1 MLIEKQSQAGKSFL
15 MQSALVSTGAFF
27 FCTHYFPWIVLMI
40 IFNR

>member
-27 FCTHYFPWIVLMI
+27 FLHPLFSMDCFNDYF
-40 IFNR
+40 